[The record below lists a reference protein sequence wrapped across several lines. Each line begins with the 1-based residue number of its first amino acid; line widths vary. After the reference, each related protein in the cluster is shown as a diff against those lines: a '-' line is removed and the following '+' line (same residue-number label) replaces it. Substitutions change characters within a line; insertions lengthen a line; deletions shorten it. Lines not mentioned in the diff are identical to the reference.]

1 MWRRKR
7 NPHSVVVFLTML
19 SASCFAVLGGDST
32 SIQTDQAHMR
42 AQRQVTQSA
51 GYVVH
56 ELQAESGTVVREFV
70 SAEGKVF
77 AVAWEGP
84 LRPDMQQLLGSYY
97 GEFTRSAPARR
108 VHGPL
113 TIQTSN
119 MVLQSGGHQRA
130 LTGRAYIPAM
140 VPAGVRIEEIK

>member
-7 NPHSVVVFLTML
+7 NPYLAVVCLTML
-19 SASCFAVLGGDST
+19 SASCFAVLGGDSA
-32 SIQTDQAHMR
+32 SVQVDQAHMR
-42 AQRQVTQSA
+42 AQRQVTQGA
-51 GYVVH
+51 GYVLH
-56 ELQAESGTVVREFV
+56 EMQTETGIVVREFV

-77 AVAWEGP
+77 GVAWEGP

-97 GEFTRSAPARR
+97 DEFTRNAPTRR

>member
-1 MWRRKR
+1 MAPRKR
-7 NPHSVVVFLTML
+7 NRFLIVILLTVL
-19 SASCFAVLGGDST
+19 SASCFAVLGGDSA
-32 SIQTDQAHMR
+32 SIQTDQAHLR
-42 AQRQVTQSA
+42 AQRQVAQGA

-56 ELQAESGTVVREFV
+56 EMQAETGTVIREFV
-70 SAEGKVF
+70 SSEGKVF
-77 AVAWEGP
+77 AVAWQGP

-97 GEFTRSAPARR
+97 DEYTRSAPARR